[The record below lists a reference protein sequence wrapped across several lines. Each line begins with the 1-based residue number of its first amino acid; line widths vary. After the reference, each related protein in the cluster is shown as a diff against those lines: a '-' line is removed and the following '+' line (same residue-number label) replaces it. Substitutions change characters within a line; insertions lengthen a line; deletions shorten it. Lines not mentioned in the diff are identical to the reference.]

1 MNPPTTKP
9 TSDTPLR
16 VLRVCRGGC
25 WYHDRPLEARAASRS
40 SDVPAGRGTC
50 LGFRT
55 RLSVRSPR
63 V

>member
-1 MNPPTTKP
+1 MNPIDTTKP

-16 VLRVCRGGC
+16 VFRGGC
-25 WYHDRPLEARAASRS
+25 WHIYAPSWVRTASRNS
-40 SDVPAGRGTC
+40 REPAFRFDY